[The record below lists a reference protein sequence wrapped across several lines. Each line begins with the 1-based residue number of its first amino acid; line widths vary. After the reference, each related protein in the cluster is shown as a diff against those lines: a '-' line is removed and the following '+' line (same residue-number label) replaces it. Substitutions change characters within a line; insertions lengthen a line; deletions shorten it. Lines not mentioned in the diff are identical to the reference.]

1 MCNGQFHCIDFAEV
15 LSFVFFGQT
24 RMINLF
30 LSFFSLYLATLLMS
44 LGTGLYNTFIAL
56 HLTQEGVSQVWI
68 GLLIAAFYTG
78 QVLGARFGH
87 KLVQQVGHIR
97 AYAISAAMVTVLVL
111 AQTITPLLPVW
122 VFLRFL
128 TGATM
133 VTQYM
138 VLESWLNDQA
148 DQKQR
153 GSVFAFYM
161 VMSGLGLVVGQMT
174 VSFFSPEDLTTLNVV
189 AMSMALCL
197 IPVAITRRSHPTLQA
212 HTPIK
217 LKVFIRLVPMSMFV
231 LFVAGSITGSF
242 YGLGPVYASKE
253 GMNTDQVALFL
264 SVSVMAGLLSQWP
277 MGWLSDRIYRL
288 NMIRFNALLLGLL
301 TIPLYGYW
309 HLPYPLM
316 LVLVAIF
323 GVLQFTIYPLATAF
337 ANEHVDP
344 SLRVGLSGVL
354 LMTYGVGA
362 SLGPLLVGKLMDVGG
377 AHMFYIYTSLAAFS
391 LVIFVRKEKVKGT
404 YKVDPEPFVPMSVS
418 VPASPVATVMD
429 PRVDESIDISADA
442 EAMDKVLDIIQAGD
456 PISEL
461 NLPHKTDADHTVADE
476 DLALAGEEAAEEAG
490 AEPGGAQ
497 QTASQMSDL
506 EPVPP
511 TPDTPT
517 PDTPTPDT
525 PTPDMP
531 TPDMPTPDMPTPDMP
546 KR

>member
-1 MCNGQFHCIDFAEV
+1 
-15 LSFVFFGQT
+15 
-24 RMINLF
+24 MISLF

-56 HLTQEGVSQVWI
+56 NLSAQGVSPVWI
-68 GLLIAAFYTG
+68 GMLIAAFYTG

-87 KLVQQVGHIR
+87 KLIQRVGHIR

-111 AQTITPLLPVW
+111 TQTITPMLPVW
-122 VFLRFL
+122 VFLRLL
-128 TGATM
+128 TGVSM

-161 VMSGLGLVVGQMT
+161 VMSGLGLVLGQMT
-174 VSFFSPEDLTTLNVV
+174 VSYFSPADMTTLNVV

-197 IPVAITRRSHPTLQA
+197 IPVAITRRSHPALQV

-217 LKVFIRLVPMSMFV
+217 LKVFVRLVPMSMFV
-231 LFVAGSITGSF
+231 LLVAGSITGSF
-242 YGLGPVYASKE
+242 YGLGPAYASKW
-253 GMNTDQVALFL
+253 GMDTDQVALFL
-264 SVSVMAGLLSQWP
+264 SVSVAAGLMSQWP

-288 NMIRFNALLLGLL
+288 TMIRINALLLTVL

-309 HLPYPLM
+309 HLPYPVM
-316 LVLVAIF
+316 LVLVGIY

-377 AHMFYIYTSLAAFS
+377 AQMFYIYTSLAAFS
-391 LVIFVRKEKVKGT
+391 LVLFVRKEKVKGT
-404 YKVDPEPFVPMSVS
+404 YKVDPEPFVPMSVN
-418 VPASPVATVMD
+418 VPASPVATAMD
-429 PRVDESIDISADA
+429 PRVDESIDISADP
-442 EAMDKVLDIIQAGD
+442 EAMEKVLDIIEAGE

-461 NLPHKTDADHTVADE
+461 NLPHKGDPGGQETAEEDLMADE
-476 DLALAGEEAAEEAG
+476 TAAGDETETGAATESA
-490 AEPGGAQ
+490 ATTVRPDSD
-497 QTASQMSDL
+497 ASATGDG
-506 EPVPP
+506 PP
-511 TPDTPT
+511 ATD
-517 PDTPTPDT
+517 
-525 PTPDMP
+525 
-531 TPDMPTPDMPTPDMP
+531 
-546 KR
+546 KSR

>member
-1 MCNGQFHCIDFAEV
+1 
-15 LSFVFFGQT
+15 
-24 RMINLF
+24 MISLF

-56 HLTQEGVSQVWI
+56 HLADQGVSQVWI

-87 KLVQQVGHIR
+87 KLVQRVGHIR

-111 AQTITPLLPVW
+111 AQTITPLLPIW

-161 VMSGLGLVVGQMT
+161 VMSGLGLVFGQMT

-197 IPVAITRRSHPTLQA
+197 IPVAITRRSHPVLQVHA
-212 HTPIK
+212 PIK

-253 GMNTDQVALFL
+253 GMNTDQVAVFL

-301 TIPLYGYW
+301 TIPFYGYW
-309 HLPYPLM
+309 HLPYSVM
-316 LVLVAIF
+316 LVMVAIF

-362 SLGPLLVGKLMDVGG
+362 SLGPLLVGKLMDIGG
-377 AHMFYIYTSLAAFS
+377 APMFYIYTSLAAFS

-404 YKVDPEPFVPMSVS
+404 YKVDPEPFVPMSVN
-418 VPASPVATVMD
+418 VPASPMATALD
-429 PRVDESIDISADA
+429 PRVDESIDISSD
-442 EAMDKVLDIIQAGD
+442 EQAMEKVLDIIQAGD
-456 PISEL
+456 PITEL
-461 NLPHKTDADHTVADE
+461 NLPQRADTDHSVADE
-476 DLALAGEEAAEEAG
+476 DLSMAGEEMVEDTPEGDGTEGEGTEGEGTEGEGTAG
-490 AEPGGAQ
+490 EG
-497 QTASQMSDL
+497 TAGEGTAGEGTAGDAR
-506 EPVPP
+506 PTVPP
-511 TPDTPT
+511 AKKT
-517 PDTPTPDT
+517 
-525 PTPDMP
+525 
-531 TPDMPTPDMPTPDMP
+531 
-546 KR
+546 

>member
-1 MCNGQFHCIDFAEV
+1 
-15 LSFVFFGQT
+15 
-24 RMINLF
+24 MINLF
-30 LSFFSLYLATLLMS
+30 LSFFSLYFATLLMS
-44 LGTGLYNTFIAL
+44 VGTGLYNTFIAL

-362 SLGPLLVGKLMDVGG
+362 SLGPLLVGKLMDIGG

-442 EAMDKVLDIIQAGD
+442 DAMDKVLDIIQAGD

-476 DLALAGEEAAEEAG
+476 DLALAGEEAAEDAPP
-490 AEPGGAQ
+490 AD
-497 QTASQMSDL
+497 DL
-506 EPVPP
+506 TGESTPVEP
-511 TPDTPT
+511 TPDTSTPDTSTPDTSTPDTSTPDTST
-517 PDTPTPDT
+517 PDTP
-525 PTPDMP
+525 
-531 TPDMPTPDMPTPDMP
+531 